1 MTFVSH
7 STVLARCGPCLAL
20 LLPLLR
26 SAAGTSASIL
36 GERGAGEEGCVEEA
50 APKICAFKSSEGIA
64 DIQPL
69 CFRVLLV
76 SFSKCLPASRVTNA
90 RPCPLEVPLGA
101 QVAVNK
107 SPPSF
112 TSLFWGISHAWRA
125 SPMPI
130 HTPSSHT
137 RPPNTP
143 FVFYL
148 FMLPVLHTPQR
159 TG

>member
-1 MTFVSH
+1 M
-7 STVLARCGPCLAL
+7 
-20 LLPLLR
+20 
-26 SAAGTSASIL
+26 
-36 GERGAGEEGCVEEA
+36 EEA

-64 DIQPL
+64 DIRPL

-76 SFSKCLPASRVTNA
+76 SFSKCLPASRVMNA

-112 TSLFWGISHAWRA
+112 TSLCRGISHAWRA
-125 SPMPI
+125 SPVPI

-137 RPPNTP
+137 RPPNNL